1 MKKAFLVS
9 VALILLCT
17 SICVWA
23 SAEDYTIAFDAPK
36 SVFKNVPVNV
46 DVKLIGTDA
55 PAKEKVRVK
64 VDISGPATP
73 KLMATDS
80 AGTEWDIAEIGY
92 WGPETGFAVGG
103 TFTNTTPVK
112 ATFSEAGLYEIKLS
126 LIDLTDGSTIT
137 SNNSDVYVYKD
148 QAELDEILAAQNK
161 VNNTTNVENNV
172 INNEPTEIPTTGPS
186 FGQYLLYGAILTVMI
201 AVAYGIIRNYRIHQI

>member
-1 MKKAFLVS
+1 MKRLILAS

-17 SICVWA
+17 SICVFA

-36 SVFKNVPVNV
+36 SVFKDVPVNV

-55 PAKEKVRVK
+55 PPKEKVRVK

-80 AGTEWDIAEIGY
+80 EGHEWDIAQIGY

-137 SNNSDVYVYKD
+137 TNNSDVYVYKD

-161 VNNTTNVENNV
+161 INNTTNVANNV
-172 INNEPTEIPTTGPS
+172 VNNEPTEIPQTGPS
-186 FGQYLLYGAILTVMI
+186 FSQYLLYGAILTVMI
-201 AVAYGIIRNYRIHQI
+201 AVAYGIIRNYRIHQS